1 MMFQGFRGEAQRIFF
16 QQCARRRLDLSVC
29 VYAHMGRRGRSRGTA
44 DGAAAALAGYQ
55 LPCEADAA
63 AASDVHALL
72 IATVPGDDTA
82 FAPLL
87 AALRQIRGAAVCAA
101 VGTPDT
107 LVTIARPFPALFAGY
122 RVAGLA
128 SGRGWAHLAEFASR
142 WVGLIDKSENA
153 SHPDYPYFSQFR
165 RSARDGFTAANS
177 EFRPMEE
184 LSRRRIKP
192 AWIQYFNARAALHTR
207 R

>member
-1 MMFQGFRGEAQRIFF
+1 MNLKEFF
-16 QQCARRRLDLSVC
+16 SSSVPAASLSVC

-44 DGAAAALAGYQ
+44 DGAAAAPAGYQ

-107 LVTIARPFPALFAGY
+107 LVTIARPFPACLQATAWPASLRGGGGRTSPSLRAGGS
-122 RVAGLA
+122 V
-128 SGRGWAHLAEFASR
+128 
-142 WVGLIDKSENA
+142 
-153 SHPDYPYFSQFR
+153 
-165 RSARDGFTAANS
+165 
-177 EFRPMEE
+177 
-184 LSRRRIKP
+184 
-192 AWIQYFNARAALHTR
+192 
-207 R
+207 